1 MRWIAPNPENASRD
15 DVRIAEKAAASKRA
29 YRRLM
34 AIRLLL
40 EGRDRRD
47 VQDIVDCDPSTL
59 YRWVLR
65 FNRYGIDGLS
75 HDQERP
81 GRPTKIPFDQQEAIK
96 ELVRNPYQVGEDF
109 WTARKLHGYLT
120 DNWQIELGYS
130 TLCENLHKLGFRLKV
145 PQPWPGERQDEQLR
159 EQFRGQLAE
168 LMDDPDCHVWF
179 GDETG
184 IEGDPRP
191 RRRWAERGIKT
202 RTPYTGDHV
211 RENVIGAVQP
221 GLGELFVHA
230 VPYVD
235 SEWFQLFLN
244 GLAEATRNRANQG
257 KRIVLVLDNA
267 GWHKVKSLN
276 WHHIEPMYLP
286 PYSPDLNP
294 IERLWLVLKARWF
307 TNHICHNHQQL
318 ADRVDKALRS
328 FISAPHD
335 VQSICG

>member
-1 MRWIAPNPENASRD
+1 MRWIAPNPENASREEL
-15 DVRIAEKAAASKRA
+15 RLAGKTAASKRA

-40 EGRDRRD
+40 EGRDRQD
-47 VQDIVDCDPSTL
+47 VVDIVDCDSSTL

-65 FNRYGIDGLS
+65 FNRYGIDGLA
-75 HDQERP
+75 HDEERP
-81 GRPTKIPFDQQEAIK
+81 GRPTKIPPEKQDSLK
-96 ELVRNPYQVGEDF
+96 DLLRNPYQVGEDF

-120 DNWQIELGYS
+120 DHWKIELGYS
-130 TLCENLHKLGFRLKV
+130 TLCENLHKIGFALKV
-145 PQPWPGERQDEQLR
+145 PQPWPGERQDEPLR
-159 EQFRGQLAE
+159 EKFRAQLVQWMGDPHCE
-168 LMDDPDCHVWF
+168 LWF

-191 RRRWAERGIKT
+191 RRRWAERGVKT
-202 RTPYTGDHV
+202 RTPYTGEHI

-221 GLGELFVHA
+221 GRGELFVHA

-235 SEWFQLFLN
+235 SEWFQLFLD
-244 GLAEATRNRANQG
+244 GLAQATKSRAEQG

-267 GWHKVKSLN
+267 SWHKMKSLH
-276 WHHIEPMYLP
+276 WHHIEPKYLP

-307 TNHICHNHQQL
+307 TNHICRTHEEL
-318 ADRVDKALRS
+318 SARVDKALRS
-328 FISAPHD
+328 FLAAPKD
-335 VQSICG
+335 IRSICG